1 MKGRRS
7 LSRKKKREK
16 GRSSRTGEGGLKN
29 IGGGGE
35 EDGGGEVKKMRRRR
49 EEGRED
55 RRIKR

>member
-29 IGGGGE
+29 IGGGE
-35 EDGGGEVKKMRRRR
+35 EGGGEVKKMRRRR

>member
-29 IGGGGE
+29 IGGGE
-35 EDGGGEVKKMRRRR
+35 EEGGGEVKKMRRRR